1 MTGSGTTESLEAAAG
16 TLAVQFSAP
25 SERDFTHAFG
35 YSYNRDPYLMYCAQ
49 GLGTNGTANW
59 WLSKCRLTGGS
70 SGGPWIQ
77 PLDTVSGRGPVISL
91 NSWGYVGGPG
101 MAGPKLSGTTAS
113 CVFEAAEGSSDPG
126 TANGIV
132 VEIKGTCRS

>member
-1 MTGSGTTESLEAAAG
+1 
-16 TLAVQFSAP
+16 
-25 SERDFTHAFG
+25 
-35 YSYNRDPYLMYCAQ
+35 MYCAQ

-113 CVFEAAEGSSDPG
+113 CVYEAAEGSSDPG